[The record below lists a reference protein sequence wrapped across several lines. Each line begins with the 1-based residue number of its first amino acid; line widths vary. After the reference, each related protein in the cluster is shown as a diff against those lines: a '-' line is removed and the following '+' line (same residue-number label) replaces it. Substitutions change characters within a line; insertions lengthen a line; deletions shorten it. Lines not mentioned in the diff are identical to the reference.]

1 MGDLLERNLD
11 ALCNR
16 YNDIIA
22 YLNKPSEEKKY
33 LPEEQDLTVEVR
45 DVCGRSVMCAQKGE
59 RLFRLDSLYDSS
71 SLLDVWFSSFGG
83 EWDLGAKL
91 IMYGLGNGMYAR
103 HFLEKARS
111 DCSIVIH
118 EPSEKMFRAAIE
130 NFDMSDL
137 FADPRVRMV
146 FWPLYREEDEIKM
159 FYEQIIEYM
168 DLASH
173 KMAYYGNYPRIFP
186 NDSLSFT
193 RGIGGARDYAIANQI
208 VHERFGADYNRNT
221 FNNLK
226 FIPDSLSYSDLI
238 EKMPEDIPAIVVA
251 AGPSLDKNIHDL
263 KAAKGKCI
271 IISTDTALKPLA
283 LAGIEADLA
292 VIVDGKKDARYMEEE
307 LSKHVTMLCTPRS
320 GDTFMNLH
328 EGPKIFTNN
337 LCNHIKSFMDAND
350 LMFVPLSTGGSVANS
365 CFGLAEA
372 LGCKRIILV
381 GQDLAYTG
389 DKTHSKVT
397 VRGAKHTAVED
408 LEHVI
413 MGVDIN
419 GDPIRTSREFKMYR
433 EWFEDEI
440 KSHPDLKVIDATEGG
455 VKIEGTELMTLKD
468 AIARECTK
476 DFDFK
481 SVLDK
486 IGPLLDKDT
495 LDKFRTFVLSIPT
508 QMDDINKMIDDSASD
523 YKKMRK
529 MIESDDYHNQKFIK
543 LYRHTGKMCDE
554 IENSPVIEYVHNQ
567 LQERSS
573 RMLDKVNKLE
583 DDEKTELLTAV
594 EIGENYLKDMKNAVE
609 ELAPFMD
616 AIKSDF
622 SLGSKGEIRQ

>member
-1 MGDLLERNLD
+1 MGGFLDRNRE
-11 ALCNR
+11 ALSKR
-16 YNDIIA
+16 YNNIIS
-22 YLNKPSEEKKY
+22 YLDKPGEEKTL
-33 LPEEQDLTVEVR
+33 LPEEEGIEVGIQ
-45 DVCGRSVMCAQKGE
+45 DVCGRAVMCVQKGD
-59 RLFRLDSLYDSS
+59 RLLQFDSLYDSDG
-71 SLLDVWFSSFGG
+71 LLDLWFESLGD

-91 IMYGLGNGMYAR
+91 VMYGLGNGMYAR
-103 HFLEKARS
+103 HFLKKTRE

-130 NFDMSDL
+130 NFDLSDI
-137 FADPRVRMV
+137 FTDTRVRMV
-146 FWPLYREEDEIKM
+146 FWPLYRDDDEIKM

-173 KMAYYGNYPRIFP
+173 KMAYYANYPRLFP

-193 RGIGGARDYAIANQI
+193 RGIGGARNYAIANQI
-208 VHERFGADYNRNT
+208 VHERFGADFNRNT

-226 FIPDSLSYSDLI
+226 FISQSRSYKDLI
-238 EKMPEDIPAIVVA
+238 EKMPEDIPAIIVA
-251 AGPSLDKNIHDL
+251 AGPSLDKNIQDI
-263 KAAKGKCI
+263 KAAKNKCV
-271 IISTDTALKPLA
+271 IISTDTALKPLS

-307 LSKHVTMLCTPRS
+307 LSKHVTLMCTPRS

-337 LCNHIKSFMDAND
+337 LCNHIKKFMDNND
-350 LMFVPLSTGGSVANS
+350 IMFEPLSTGGSVANS

-372 LGCKRIILV
+372 LNCRRIILV

-419 GDPIRTSREFKMYR
+419 GNPIRTSREFKMYR

-440 KSHPDLKVIDATEGG
+440 KKHPDLKVIDATEGG
-455 VKIEGTELMTLKD
+455 VRIEGTELMTLKD
-468 AIARECTK
+468 AISRECTK
-476 DFDFK
+476 SFDFN
-481 SVLDK
+481 SVLK
-486 IGPLLDKDT
+486 EIGPLFDDRKQE
-495 LDKFRTFVLSIPT
+495 KYREFVRSIPV
-508 QMDDINKMIDDSASD
+508 QMEEISKMIDDSLED
-523 YKKMRK
+523 YKKMKK
-529 MIESDDYHNQKFIK
+529 MVESNDYHNPKFIK
-543 LYRHTGKMCDE
+543 LYHDTGEMCE
-554 IENSPVIEYVHNQ
+554 RIENSPVIEYVHNQ
-567 LQERSS
+567 LQEKSS

-583 DDEKTELLTAV
+583 EDEKTELLAAIS
-594 EIGENYLKDMKNAVE
+594 IGENYLNDMKNAVN
-609 ELAPFMD
+609 ELEQYMD
-616 AIKSDF
+616 NIKSEFAD
-622 SLGSKGEIRQ
+622 